1 MAEDGILSDQ
11 FLNELTAVGGVDIL
25 VGVPTANDAAT
36 VGHVLTAV
44 QVGLAKYFTRARCV
58 VVNADAQSRDG
69 TTEAVSKAAIA
80 DYGAM
85 LTASPLRTMH
95 RLSTSYHPNLG
106 RGGAWH
112 IFIAAADLLHAKA
125 CAVLSPDLESVTPEW
140 IDSLVRPVYKDSFD
154 LVAPVYQRPKFGGLL
169 IKNIIAP
176 MVRGVYGRPLREP
189 AGTEMAFSGRLAS
202 QLLAADLWSD
212 EAVRFAPELW
222 ATTTAIVNRYK
233 IGQSFLGPKVVK
245 TKRSS
250 PDLVETIQEAVGA
263 LFRMTELH
271 RSFWAERKD
280 SEDVPTLG
288 FGYTVGLEPVRLHR
302 RQMLQ
307 TFRHGVTDLDG
318 IMTSI
323 LSPDTL
329 TQVKALAA
337 STDDDFSYDDEL
349 WVKTIYDFTASYHRS
364 VINRDH
370 LLQALAPLYQGRT
383 SAFVSETQR
392 AEPADLDQRLVQLSQ
407 QYEQGL
413 PYLNERWSAES

>member
-1 MAEDGILSDQ
+1 LAEDGILSDK

-25 VGVPTANDAAT
+25 VGVPTANNAAT
-36 VGHVLTAV
+36 VGHVLAAA
-44 QVGLAKYFTRARCV
+44 QIGLAKYFSRARCV

-69 TTEAVSKAAIA
+69 TMEAVSKASVEN
-80 DYGAM
+80 YGAM
-85 LTASPLRTMH
+85 MTPSPLRTMH
-95 RLSTSYHPNLG
+95 RLSTSYHPNWG

-112 IFIAAADLLHAKA
+112 IFAAAADLLRAKA
-125 CAVLSPDLESVTPEW
+125 CAVLAPDLESVTPEW
-140 IDSLVRPVYKDSFD
+140 LDSLIRPVYKDSFE

-169 IKNIIAP
+169 IKNVIAP
-176 MVRGVYGRPLREP
+176 MVHGVYGRSLREP
-189 AGTEMAFSGRLAS
+189 AGTEIAFSGRLAS
-202 QLLAADLWSD
+202 QLLGTDLWAD
-212 EAVRFAPELW
+212 EAVRSAPELW

-233 IGQSFLGPKVVK
+233 VGQSFLGPKVVK
-245 TKRSS
+245 VKRSS
-250 PDLVETIQEAVGA
+250 PDLVESIREAIGA

-280 SEDVPTLG
+280 NEEIPILG
-288 FGYTVGLEPVRLHR
+288 FGYTVGLESVRLQH

-323 LSPDTL
+323 LSAQTL
-329 TQVKALAA
+329 AQVKALAA
-337 STDDDFSYDDEL
+337 SPDDDFKYDDEL

-370 LLQALAPLYQGRT
+370 LLQALAPLYQGRAT
-383 SAFVSETQR
+383 AFVSENQG
-392 AEPADLDQRLVQLSQ
+392 AEPSEIEERLAQLSR

>member
-1 MAEDGILSDQ
+1 LAEDGILSDQ

-25 VGVPTANDAAT
+25 VGTPTANDAAT
-36 VGHVLTAV
+36 VGHVLTAI
-44 QVGLAKYFTRARCV
+44 QIGLAKYFPRQRCV

-69 TTEAVSKAAIA
+69 TEEAVSKATIEN
-80 DYGAM
+80 YGAM
-85 LTASPLRTMH
+85 LTPSPLRTMH

-112 IFIAAADLLHAKA
+112 IFAATADLLHAKA

-140 IDSLVRPVYKDSFD
+140 LDSLIRPVYRDSFD

-176 MVRGVYGRPLREP
+176 MVHGVYGRSLREP

-202 QLLAADLWSD
+202 QLLGADLWSD

-245 TKRSS
+245 AKRSS
-250 PDLVETIQEAVGA
+250 PDLVETIREAVGA

-302 RQMLQ
+302 QQMLQ
-307 TFRHGVTDLDG
+307 TFRHGVTDLDD

-323 LSPDTL
+323 LSPQTL
-329 TQVKALAA
+329 SQVKALAA
-337 STDDDFSYDDEL
+337 STDDDFNYGDEL

-392 AEPADLDQRLVQLSQ
+392 AEPADLDQRLAQLSQ